1 MINRKQIS
9 VFVGSNGKDIG
20 ELFLMLSKVV
30 DVNLS
35 PDRNGVCFLKVAPE
49 DYVRATIVGSGLAER
64 NELNGIA
71 WVMPCGEFETELN
84 EVNEYSAK
92 QLKNGKFIAFVG
104 SNKEELGNISNYL
117 NKCGLSSGVICKDSQ
132 NAVVV
137 SSKDYF
143 SAVAI
148 GAKFVDGHNMT
159 SVFWVSP
166 TGRSMFNTNKV
177 AKLARHE
184 YDDVLQ
190 A

>member
-1 MINRKQIS
+1 MTNRKQIN
-9 VFVGSNGKDIG
+9 VFVANKSKDISD
-20 ELFLMLSKVV
+20 LFLTLSKVV

-64 NELNGIA
+64 NGLQGIA
-71 WVMPCGEFETELN
+71 WVMPCGKLETELN

-92 QLKNGKFIAFVG
+92 QLKNGKFVAFVG
-104 SNKEELGNISNYL
+104 SNKAELESVSNYL
-117 NKCGLSSGVICKDSQ
+117 NKCGMNSNVIANDCQ
-132 NAVVV
+132 NTIVV

-148 GAKFVDGHNMT
+148 GAKFVDGHNMN
-159 SVFWVSP
+159 SVFWVTP

-177 AKLARHE
+177 ASLARHE